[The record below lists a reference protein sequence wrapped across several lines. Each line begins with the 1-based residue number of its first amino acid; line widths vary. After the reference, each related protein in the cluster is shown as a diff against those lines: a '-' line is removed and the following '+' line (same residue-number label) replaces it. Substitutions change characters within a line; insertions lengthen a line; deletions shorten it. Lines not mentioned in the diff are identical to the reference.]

1 MNHNIDS
8 LHVKV
13 TVLVPLRAF
22 LEETIYDVEEIPGQ
36 SIALVSILNEIRII
50 SLTFENLDCPRAPSR
65 LLHRSSA
72 THFHTIFNLKYLKH
86 SERMKLKV
94 KRL

>member
-13 TVLVPLRAF
+13 TVLVPLKAF

-50 SLTFENLDCPRAPSR
+50 SLTFENLECPGAPSG
-65 LLHRSSA
+65 LLHL
-72 THFHTIFNLKYLKH
+72 FPYKFYLKYLKH
-86 SERMKLKV
+86 SERMKMKV
-94 KRL
+94 KWL